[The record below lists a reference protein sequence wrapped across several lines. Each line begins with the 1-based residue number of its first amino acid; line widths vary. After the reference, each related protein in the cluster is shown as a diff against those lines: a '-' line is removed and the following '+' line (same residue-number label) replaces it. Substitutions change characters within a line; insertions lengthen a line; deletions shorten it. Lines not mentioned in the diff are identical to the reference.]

1 MNEEQLL
8 LFRKILNIRN
18 YSESTV
24 DNYSNALIQFNK
36 WHKSGIELDKNI
48 LFNYVEYM
56 KAFDK
61 SYSYIKNSIMA
72 LRLFS
77 ELVLGKKLNND
88 YLKGIKRKSKLP
100 DVLGIEEVKRVLD
113 SIDNIKHKAIISLIY
128 SCGLRISECINLKI
142 SDIDSSRMLIK
153 IIQGKGKK
161 DRYVQLSTKLLLLL
175 REYYKEYKP
184 KDHLFQ
190 GQFKDEYSAKSIQN
204 VLKRALIK
212 CHITKQI
219 TVHSLRHSF
228 ATHLIEQGTDIR
240 IVQEILGHKDI
251 RTTQIYT
258 HISSARISKVNNP
271 FDTF

>member
-153 IIQGKGKK
+153 IVQGKGKK

>member
-184 KDHLFQ
+184 KTHLFQ

-212 CHITKQI
+212 CNITKQI

>member
-153 IIQGKGKK
+153 IVQGKGKK

-219 TVHSLRHSF
+219 TVHSLRHIF

>member
-1 MNEEQLL
+1 MDEEQLL

-184 KDHLFQ
+184 KTHLFQ